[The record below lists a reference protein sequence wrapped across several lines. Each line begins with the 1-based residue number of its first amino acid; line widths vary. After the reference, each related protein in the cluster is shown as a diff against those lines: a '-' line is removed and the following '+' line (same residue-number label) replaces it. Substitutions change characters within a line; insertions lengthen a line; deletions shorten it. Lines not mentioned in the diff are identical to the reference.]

1 MKENYKKLLK
11 KQIVNELTESEVYA
25 RLAELEKNEVN
36 KKILKRISA
45 DEKSH
50 AAIISRLVQIEGLP
64 LFCLLFTCFCFWC
77 SCYLFELAGQ
87 GFKFCL

>member
-50 AAIISRLVQIEGLP
+50 AAIISRPAAASLP
-64 LFCLLFTCFCFWC
+64 PALTSWQPL
-77 SCYLFELAGQ
+77 
-87 GFKFCL
+87 